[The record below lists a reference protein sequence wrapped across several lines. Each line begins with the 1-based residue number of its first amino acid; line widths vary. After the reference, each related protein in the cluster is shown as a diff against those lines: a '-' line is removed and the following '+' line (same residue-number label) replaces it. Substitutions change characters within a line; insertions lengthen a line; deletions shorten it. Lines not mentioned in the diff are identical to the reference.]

1 MAADI
6 DTTPTPAAVLAQ
18 LDQARKALDDW
29 AAHLRAYQAHGEP
42 GSLLAARRAAGIAQ
56 ETAIAA
62 ACDTRALT
70 APYLLTA

>member
-6 DTTPTPAAVLAQ
+6 DQTPDPADVIAQ

-29 AAHLRAYQAHGEP
+29 AAHLRAYQAHAEP

-56 ETAIAA
+56 ETITAA

-70 APYLLTA
+70 RPYLLTA